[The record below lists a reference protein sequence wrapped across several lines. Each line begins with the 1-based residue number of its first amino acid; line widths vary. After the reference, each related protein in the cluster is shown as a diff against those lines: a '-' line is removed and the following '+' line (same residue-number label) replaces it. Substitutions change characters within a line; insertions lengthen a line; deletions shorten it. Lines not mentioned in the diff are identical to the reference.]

1 MVLFISIDNT
11 MASSNDKMMSPV
23 AKSVRNAPFSTSVIG
38 GNNRVRRLHNFRATE
53 EKSCPT
59 HPVSSCMELEFNFGM
74 VQGDCQCN
82 ERYGEGIF
90 ECKTGSGEVWCKGQ
104 ISKSQAFLIGSKTKG
119 GASLS
124 RTVPSPPTP
133 SIEEDFLSESVSEKT
148 IEGRIYSMG
157 VGNILLTVVAMA
169 ILGVAIIASIG
180 RFRRMERQSI
190 HQHTT
195 ALEWDNHNTDDDS
208 LEGDESQRENVEN
221 RHVSGTADK
230 VVEMATLA

>member
-1 MVLFISIDNT
+1 MVLAISIDNI
-11 MASSNDKMMSPV
+11 MASSNDKMTSPV
-23 AKSVRNAPFSTSVIG
+23 AKTVRNASKFATG
-38 GNNRVRRLHNFRATE
+38 RNNRVRRLHYFRVTE

-59 HPVSSCMELEFNFGM
+59 HPVASCMELEFNFGM
-74 VQGDCQCN
+74 AHGDCQCN

-90 ECKTGSGEVWCKGQ
+90 ECKTGSGEIWCKGQ

-133 SIEEDFLSESVSEKT
+133 SIEEDFFSESVSEKT

-157 VGNILLTVVAMA
+157 VGNILLAVLGMA
-169 ILGVAIIASIG
+169 ILGVAIIASIA
-180 RFRRMERQSI
+180 RFRRMERQRI
-190 HQHTT
+190 RQHVT
-195 ALEWDNHNTDDDS
+195 ALEWDNHYMDDGS
-208 LEGDESQRENVEN
+208 LEGDESQFENVEN
-221 RHVSGTADK
+221 RNVSGTVDK